1 MSDSILISTKKIL
14 GIDADYTA
22 FDVDIITHI
31 NSVFTTL
38 TQLGVGPVT
47 GFYIEDEAATW
58 DDYLKPWMNLNA
70 VKSYM
75 YLRVRL
81 LFDPPTTSYHI
92 QSLKEQVLELE
103 WRLNVQ
109 VDSGPVPTPSGEVE
123 VDNGRHRL

>member
-1 MSDSILISTKKIL
+1 MSDSILDSTKKIL
-14 GIDADYTA
+14 GIDADYTV
-22 FDVDIITHI
+22 FDLDVITHI

-47 GFYIEDEAATW
+47 GFYIDDSLATW
-58 DDYLKPWMNLNA
+58 DDYLTPWMNLNA

-81 LFDPPTTSYHI
+81 LFDPPATSFHI
-92 QSLKEQVLELE
+92 AALEKQIQELE

-109 VDSGPVPTPSGEVE
+109 VDSGPVPGPLVIIVE
-123 VDNGRHRL
+123 D